1 MDVTQGAAV
10 RPVQR
15 DRVDFFA
22 QLLHRNVAP
31 YDWLSHVRLPY
42 P

>member
-22 QLLHRNVAP
+22 QLLHRNVTN
-31 YDWLSHVRLPY
+31 
-42 P
+42 